1 MKRIILITIA
11 AVCLLC
17 AVPLVASRAEGGV
30 AEASATGEPSAT
42 PEATAPEATATP
54 AQSTELTL
62 ATGGLVSTTE
72 FGTDY
77 YMTGLFSDVTKGF
90 NIGEWDIQ
98 DARFTMSFSTTQLV
112 SEYISNIT
120 ISINGVRFYSEN
132 VPVTDGLRRSLTLKI
147 PVEHLVEGYNTIR
160 IEGYIRTYNGLPCV
174 DDVTSANWMNIF
186 SESVIEV
193 SYTPA
198 AACESIDQFYTGFT
212 SIDALEN
219 SQSAVALA
227 TGFDDDE
234 LDAAFTVLAG
244 VSSKATKDYQNID
257 LLAAD
262 SLTHLKNKKY
272 VIYIAKP
279 GNLPAE
285 LAQAVDAAGGTEGS
299 GAVLALVA
307 GGTNVLVV
315 SANDGA
321 GLDLAAA
328 ELGNADV
335 MNQLKKTVKR
345 ISASEDVFMR
355 KEGTAQYVYPTES
368 GTYLSGPFRQKVDYF
383 VNFANNRQ
391 LAYGSELEL
400 HYRYAENLDFNR
412 SLVTVYVNNVPI
424 GSQKLSLESA
434 RDDVM
439 VLDIPTD
446 VEVTGSFTLT
456 VAFDLEIE
464 DLWCT
469 LRQEETPWAYI
480 SAESTLKL
488 NSIEAPYYLFD
499 NYPYPFV
506 SGGEF
511 NETVL
516 VLPDR
521 NNDIDLTLMGDFM
534 LTLGQFIKYN
544 TGSLS
549 VVRASGPG
557 ELEGKNVIV
566 VGTPEDNAAILQLN
580 DKLFFQFNSDGVG
593 IRSNE
598 KKLLEETYAKTLAS
612 AQLIES
618 PYSSVRN
625 AVLVIAS
632 TDEEDL
638 KNAMDY
644 FGDSANLWKLSGDGF
659 VADEDEVFQFR
670 FKEEA
675 ETQQEET
682 KVLLE
687 QSDIMNLLLVGGA
700 VLVLLAVAL
709 ILTVRKYRR
718 ERK

>member
-549 VVRASGPG
+549 VVRASAPG